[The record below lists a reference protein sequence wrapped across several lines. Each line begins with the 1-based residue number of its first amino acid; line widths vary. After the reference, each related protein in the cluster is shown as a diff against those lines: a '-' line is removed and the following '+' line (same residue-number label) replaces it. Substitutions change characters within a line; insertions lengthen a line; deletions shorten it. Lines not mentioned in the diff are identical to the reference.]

1 MEEKI
6 ITAIQPIRSKSKQR
20 VTPQII
26 FRFINKGTPSIDS
39 ELFQDFVNTLVFNY
53 IKSIVL
59 FSYVFPF

>member
-26 FRFINKGTPSIDS
+26 FRFINKAHQVSILNS
-39 ELFQDFVNTLVFNY
+39 FKIL
-53 IKSIVL
+53 
-59 FSYVFPF
+59 